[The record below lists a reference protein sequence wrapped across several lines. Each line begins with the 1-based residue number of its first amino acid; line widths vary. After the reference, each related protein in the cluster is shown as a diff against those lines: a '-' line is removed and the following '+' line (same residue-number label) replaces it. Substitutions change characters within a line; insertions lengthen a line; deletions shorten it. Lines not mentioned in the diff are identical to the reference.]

1 MPVLTNSSV
10 TARLTSEHTGGRGLP
25 GFVRFFQQEPTWH
38 SALVL
43 AAGLLL
49 ARIAAGYYQFFWE
62 EDELAIAAGVA
73 ALVRDSIGSGLYR
86 YGPQLGY
93 YRFAEW
99 VDVVLGAHIHFIPYI
114 LKTISAVSGA
124 LIPVLG
130 LFSFRHS
137 LTSVERWILAAMLA
151 SNPIIWMSARYGNSA
166 MLQTALAA
174 GSLFLLSNRPRTTKE
189 IFGLVL
195 FGLAVLV
202 RADAVFLT
210 PAIAL
215 LVWWNHPTN
224 RLRAVTRIAAFGFT
238 MAVIYAALIGFD
250 PRMDNI
256 ADATAT
262 HFNGRFPTMFWE
274 YLIWAVSPIPL
285 LLSSLGAANL
295 LKTRP
300 RLLAFAAT
308 WCVFPCAFYY
318 PSLTTPRYFLLPSL
332 ALAMLSAVGAVDLA
346 QAGSRMMRG
355 ALAWGAVAALTVV
368 HLFVGLGHFTSVT
381 EALLG
386 DATFDTH
393 DGPMPTGA
401 FLYSTYNPGG
411 TFLKDVRFTT
421 FGENHMDGV
430 GFPALFQELRS
441 AGREGR
447 TAVVLLDTWFQHGFH
462 YYAQLEGA
470 TYLSK
475 QPGVEFASE
484 TWLQLG
490 DLKIMTVRNQKQ
502 YYEKTS
508 DFRLKAGD
516 LIYQMRGNPF
526 PSAWVNSK
534 LGDGAIVRPTTPAPH
549 SSLSEVKAIGSGE
562 PFVRVFE
569 VASVEE
575 NGGAAR

>member
-1 MPVLTNSSV
+1 MDEPRRGNALRGVL
-10 TARLTSEHTGGRGLP
+10 
-25 GFVRFFQQEPTWH
+25 RFFEKEPTWH
-38 SALVL
+38 SALIVV
-43 AAGLLL
+43 AGLLL
-49 ARIAAGYYQFFWE
+49 ARLAAGYYRFFWE

-99 VDVVLGAHIHFIPYI
+99 ADIVLGSQIQLIPYI
-114 LKTISAVSGA
+114 LKTISVVSGA

-137 LTSVERWILAAMLA
+137 LTSVERWIFAAILA
-151 SNPIIWMSARYGNSA
+151 SNPIIWMSSRYGNSA
-166 MLQTALAA
+166 MFQTALAA
-174 GSLFLLSNRPRTTKE
+174 SALFFLSNRPRTANE
-189 IFGLVL
+189 ILGLVL

-210 PAIAL
+210 PAVAL
-215 LVWWNHPTN
+215 LVWWNHPAN
-224 RLRAVTRIAAFGFT
+224 RLRAFARIAAFGVT
-238 MAVIYAALIGFD
+238 MAILYAALIGLD

-256 ADATAT
+256 AAATAS

-285 LLSSLGAANL
+285 LLAALGAASL

-300 RLLAFAAT
+300 RLLAIGAA

-318 PSLTTPRYFLLPSL
+318 SSLTTPRYFLLPSL
-332 ALAMLSAVGAVDLA
+332 AVAMLSAVGAVDLA
-346 QAGSRMMRG
+346 QTASRMMWSV
-355 ALAWGAVAALTVV
+355 LAWGAVAALAVV
-368 HLFVGLGHFTSVT
+368 HLFVGLGHFTT
-381 EALLG
+381 AREALTG

-401 FLYSTYNPGG
+401 FLYGTYNPGG
-411 TFLKDVRFTT
+411 TLLRDIRFAT
-421 FGENHMDGV
+421 FGENNLDGV

-441 AGREGR
+441 VGREGR
-447 TAVVLLDTWFQHGFH
+447 TAVVLLDTWFLHGFH

-475 QPGVEFASE
+475 QPGVEFARE

-502 YYEKTS
+502 YYESTS
-508 DFRLKAGD
+508 DFRLKSGD

-526 PSAWVNSK
+526 PSAWVDSK
-534 LGDGAIVRPTTPAPH
+534 LADGVFVRPASPAPH
-549 SSLSEVKAIGSGE
+549 SALSEAKAIGSGE

-569 VASVEE
+569 VASVEG
-575 NGGAAR
+575 NRGAER

>member
-1 MPVLTNSSV
+1 MPVLTNTSV
-10 TARLTSEHTGGRGLP
+10 TARLTDEPTGGRGLP
-25 GFVRFFQQEPTWH
+25 GFLRFFQEEPTWY
-38 SALVL
+38 SALIL
-43 AAGLLL
+43 AASLLL
-49 ARIAAGYYQFFWE
+49 ARIAGGYYQFFWE

-99 VDVVLGAHIHFIPYI
+99 IDIVLGSHIQLIPYI

-137 LTSVERWILAAMLA
+137 LTSVERWIFAAMLA
-151 SNPIIWMSARYGNSA
+151 SNPIIWMSSRYGNSA

-174 GSLFLLSNRPRTTKE
+174 CALFLLSNRPRATRE
-189 IFGLVL
+189 MLGLVS

-210 PAIAL
+210 PAVAL
-215 LVWWNHPTN
+215 LVWWNHPAN
-224 RLRAVTRIAAFGFT
+224 HLRAFTRIAAFGLT

-256 ADATAT
+256 AEATAT

-300 RLLAFAAT
+300 RLLAFGAT

-318 PSLTTPRYFLLPSL
+318 TSLTTPRYFLLPSL

-346 QAGSRMMRG
+346 QSASRMMR
-355 ALAWGAVAALTVV
+355 AVLAWGAVAALSVV
-368 HLFVGLGHFTSVT
+368 HMFVGLGHFTNAA
-381 EALLG
+381 EALMG
-386 DATFDTH
+386 VAAFVTH
-393 DGPMPTGA
+393 DGPMPTGG
-401 FLYSTYNPGG
+401 FLYGTYNPGG
-411 TFLKDVRFTT
+411 TFLKDIRFAT

-430 GFPALFQELRS
+430 GFPELFQELRS
-441 AGREGR
+441 AAREGR
-447 TAVVLLDTWFQHGFH
+447 TAVVLLDTWFLHGFH

-475 QPGVEFASE
+475 QPGVEFAGE

-502 YYEKTS
+502 FYEKTG
-508 DFRLKAGD
+508 DFRLKACD

-526 PSAWVNSK
+526 PSAWANSK
-534 LGDGAIVRPTTPAPH
+534 LGDGVIVRPTAPARR
-549 SSLSEVKAIGSGE
+549 SALSEVKEIGSGE

-569 VASVEE
+569 VAPVEE

>member
-1 MPVLTNSSV
+1 MLT
-10 TARLTSEHTGGRGLP
+10 TRLSDERTGGKGLP
-25 GFVRFFQQEPTWH
+25 GFLRFFQAEPTWY
-38 SALVL
+38 SILVL
-43 AAGLLL
+43 SASLLL

-99 VDVVLGAHIHFIPYI
+99 ADIVLGAHIQLIPYI

-130 LFSFRHS
+130 LLSFRHS
-137 LTSVERWILAAMLA
+137 LTSVERWIFAAMLA
-151 SNPIIWMSARYGNSA
+151 SNPIIWMSSRYGNSA

-174 GSLFLLSNRPRTTKE
+174 GAMFLLSNRPRTTKE

-215 LVWWNHPTN
+215 LVWWNHPAN
-224 RLRAVTRIAAFGFT
+224 RLRAFARIAAFGFT
-238 MAVIYAALIGFD
+238 MAVIYAALIGLD

-256 ADATAT
+256 AAATAT

-274 YLIWAVSPIPL
+274 YLLWAVSPIPL
-285 LLSSLGAANL
+285 LLASLGAANL

-300 RLLAFAAT
+300 RLLAIGAT
-308 WCVFPCAFYY
+308 WCLFPCAFYY
-318 PSLTTPRYFLLPSL
+318 SSLTTPRYFLLPSL

-346 QAGSRMMRG
+346 QTGSRMMRG
-355 ALAWGAVAALTVV
+355 VLAWGAVAALSVV
-368 HLFVGLGHFTSVT
+368 HLFVGLGHFTNAT
-381 EALLG
+381 EALMG
-386 DATFDTH
+386 VAMFDTH
-393 DGPMPTGA
+393 DGPMPTGG
-401 FLYSTYNPGG
+401 FLYGTYNPGG
-411 TFLKDVRFTT
+411 TFLKDIRFTT
-421 FGENHMDGV
+421 FGEKNRDGI
-430 GFPALFQELRS
+430 GFPALFQELRF
-441 AGREGR
+441 AGHEGR
-447 TAVVLLDTWFQHGFH
+447 TAVVLLDTWFLHGFH

-475 QPGVEFASE
+475 QPGPEFASE
-484 TWLQLG
+484 TWLQFG
-490 DLKIMTVRNQKQ
+490 DLKIMTVRNQTRF
-502 YYEKTS
+502 YEKAS
-508 DFRLKAGD
+508 EFRLKAGD
-516 LIYQMRGNPF
+516 RIYQMRGNPF
-526 PSAWVNSK
+526 PSAWVDSK
-534 LGDGAIVRPTTPAPH
+534 LGDGLIVRPAAPTPH
-549 SSLSEVKAIGSGE
+549 SALSEIRGISSGE

-575 NGGAAR
+575 NGGASR